1 MSTYKEFAE
10 QMVDRREY
18 TRVMNTQD
26 AKEENAFVLCGGPAA
41 REAVHAETG
50 LVH

>member
-1 MSTYKEFAE
+1 MSAYKEFAE

-18 TRVMNTQD
+18 TGVMKTQK
-26 AKEENAFVLCGGPAA
+26 AEEETPLSCVGPAA